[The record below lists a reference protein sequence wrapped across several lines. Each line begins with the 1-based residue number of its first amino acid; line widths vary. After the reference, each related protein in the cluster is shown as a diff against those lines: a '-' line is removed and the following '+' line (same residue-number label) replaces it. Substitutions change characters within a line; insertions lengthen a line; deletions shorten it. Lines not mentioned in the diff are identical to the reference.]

1 VASDAPTKEE
11 LADMLRE
18 CPARR
23 TSVASDR
30 VAALLQYAALMNGRC
45 EKCGRILPHRDS
57 DHEHICLPDERLSR
71 PENERA

>member
-1 VASDAPTKEE
+1 
-11 LADMLRE
+11 M
-18 CPARR
+18 
-23 TSVASDR
+23 ASDR